1 MFEGLREAYRR
12 DGFVVV
18 RGLLEVEEA
27 MALRQRLVEHSG
39 VTDADFDDVED
50 GVPRK
55 WTSPAGVAQVPA
67 FQHLLVDERLVGLAR
82 EVLGPEAVYLHHN
95 GCMQATP
102 RRDGIAITSTAPSVK
117 VKTGT
122 SRPRRTDVH
131 ASRCTSN
138 PRRIWVQIWVDPG
151 SHRRESRLVRW
162 ERRAPRFSTVRRM
175 VMGQGLAFARA
186 RWIATEPGDVV
197 IFDHRVLHCGGR
209 TRGPKY
215 SIYLG
220 AGIQNVIS
228 TAIGPTTETCGQTC
242 TIRACPRPCANA
254 CSRKGCGLKLRF
266 LSSSTSSTPSFRRRH
281 DGGFLT
287 SSPTT
292 LKGVEAKA
300 RA

>member
-1 MFEGLREAYRR
+1 
-12 DGFVVV
+12 
-18 RGLLEVEEA
+18 

-39 VTDADFDDVED
+39 VTTLISTMWRTAFL
-50 GVPRK
+50 GSGPRL
-55 WTSPAGVAQVPA
+55 PAWLRCRPSSICSSMSAS
-67 FQHLLVDERLVGLAR
+67 LASR
-82 EVLGPEAVYLHHN
+82 VRCSDPRPCICITTI
-95 GCMQATP
+95 CMQATP
-102 RRDGIAITSTAPSVK
+102 RRDGIATTSTAPSVK

-131 ASRCTSN
+131 ASRCTSKPTQN
-138 PRRIWVQIWVDPG
+138 LGSNLVDPRLASSRVSPG
-151 SHRRESRLVRW
+151 SLG
-162 ERRAPRFSTVRRM
+162 APSTSVLDRSSDGDGAR
-175 VMGQGLAFARA
+175 LAFARA

-220 AGIQNVIS
+220 AGIQNDHFNRHWSYYRDLRSDLHYPSVPEALRERLQS
-228 TAIGPTTETCGQTC
+228 E
-242 TIRACPRPCANA
+242 
-254 CSRKGCGLKLRF
+254 GLWPEARF